1 MRSIDVVKILGYAWA
16 FSVAATVLYLF
27 PAYSNWL
34 YAVIAIIFGAPF
46 LFAAISQIRPQ
57 FAIDIK
63 NIYFNSA
70 WLAISFIFF
79 EFSVFALSYRIIA
92 PQWGDA
98 VYLFAVMSG
107 AVLIG
112 LLNADTAI
120 NALATMEIGGN
131 SLGSIVRGVMI
142 GSIMFFV
149 AYIIS
154 GISGYSIA
162 PNRLFIGYMTN
173 RMLQWEEVYEVI
185 SIFFVMLFFVAIPE
199 EFLARVFYLRLG
211 SQVLDPYTA
220 GVVMLSTWYGLH
232 AVTRWGIWGGD
243 VALLIITLG
252 GVVLGAAYM
261 LYGFFAAI
269 FAHATYN
276 TLIYLMDYV
285 ARGVFPQYTDVG
297 VAAALIMLGFIYAYS
312 NRVRIL

>member
-34 YAVIAIIFGAPF
+34 YAVIAIIFGAPLAF
-46 LFAAISQIRPQ
+46 LLAAQLRPQ
-57 FAIDIK
+57 FMVDIK

-98 VYLFAVMSG
+98 VYLFSIISA
-107 AVLIG
+107 AVLVG

-120 NALATMEIGGN
+120 NALATFEIGGY
-131 SLGSIVRGVMI
+131 SLGSIVRGLVV

-149 AYIIS
+149 AYV
-154 GISGYSIA
+154 ISGYGGLVEA
-162 PNRLFIGYMTN
+162 PRQVIVGYLSN
-173 RMLQWEEVYEVI
+173 KLLQWEQVYEVI
-185 SIFFVMLFFVAIPE
+185 TIFFLMLFFVAIPE
-199 EFLARVFYLRLG
+199 EFLSRVFYLKLG

-220 GVVMLSTWYGLH
+220 GMVMLATWYGLH
-232 AVTRWGIWGGD
+232 AVTRWGLWGGD
-243 VALLIITLG
+243 VALFIITLG
-252 GVVLGAAYM
+252 GVVLGVAYM
-261 LYGFFAAI
+261 LYGYFAAI

-276 TLIYLMDYV
+276 TLIYVWDYE
-285 ARGVFPQYTDVG
+285 AQGIFPQFS
-297 VAAALIMLGFIYAYS
+297 AAATALALIVLGFIYAYR
-312 NRVRIL
+312 NRVRML